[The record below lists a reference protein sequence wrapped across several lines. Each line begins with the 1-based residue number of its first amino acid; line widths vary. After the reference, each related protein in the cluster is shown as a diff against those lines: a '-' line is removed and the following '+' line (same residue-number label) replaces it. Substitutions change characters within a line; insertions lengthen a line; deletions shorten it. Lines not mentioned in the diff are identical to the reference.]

1 MKPRWHKKLSSS
13 REIPRLVLRRKKMG
27 FTYNG
32 YAVMPD
38 SNGPGYIIRDAR
50 DIGALIVASAPT
62 AQASAT

>member
-1 MKPRWHKKLSSS
+1 
-13 REIPRLVLRRKKMG
+13 MG

-62 AQASAT
+62 AQAARDWIDANQPVKK